1 MLIYVL
7 FLFFFFT
14 ATLPLPTIP
23 PPPVDDLAGPAVPP
37 RHNLKRY
44 TPSTA
49 RDRARGTYHEVES
62 DFEPHYLVQT
72 ADGNVFMPNCKSS

>member
-1 MLIYVL
+1 MLICVL
-7 FLFFFFT
+7 FPFFFFT